1 MADIHL
7 HPATRAQIEVLGKDL
22 PQSLLISGQVGVG
35 LAIVAKYIAT
45 EVGALP
51 QIVLPEKDEK
61 VDLEKGTISVDI
73 IRRLY
78 AATKTVESGKRIII
92 IDYAERMGAQAQNA
106 FLKLLEEP
114 GKNTYFMLLTH
125 EPGRLL
131 PTIRS
136 RTQQL
141 DVRPVTKEQSE
152 EVLDGLKVFDAKKRS
167 QLLFMA
173 SGLPAELH
181 RLVAD
186 EKYFESRAQIVRDAQ
201 QFLKG
206 SQYERLVLAQ
216 QYKDSRGQALLLLDD
231 AMKLLQK
238 NIAGGRTDLIVK
250 IDELLKAYERI
261 ATNGNV
267 RLQLAAVMV

>member
-1 MADIHL
+1 MANIHL

-35 LAIVAKYIAT
+35 LAIVAKHIAT

-78 AATKTVESGKRIII
+78 AATKTVESGKRVII
-92 IDYAERMGAQAQNA
+92 IDYAERMGTQAQNA

-114 GKNTYFMLLTH
+114 GRNTYFMLLTH

-186 EKYFESRAQIVRDAQ
+186 EKYFENRAQIVRDAQ

-206 SQYERLVLAQ
+206 SPYERLVLAQ
-216 QYKDSRGQALLLLDD
+216 QYKESRGQALLLLDD

>member
-1 MADIHL
+1 MANIHL

-78 AATKTVESGKRIII
+78 AATKTVETGKRIMI
-92 IDYAERMGAQAQNA
+92 IDYAERMGTQAQNA

-152 EVLDGLKVFDAKKRS
+152 EVLNGLKVFDAKKRS

-186 EKYFESRAQIVRDAQ
+186 EKYFESRAEIVRDAQ

-206 SQYERLVLAQ
+206 SPYERLILAQ
-216 QYKDSRGQALLLLDD
+216 QYKESRAQALLLLDD

-238 NIAGGRTDLIVK
+238 NIAGGRTDLILK

-261 ATNGNV
+261 AANGNV

>member
-1 MADIHL
+1 VANIHL

-78 AATKTVESGKRIII
+78 AATKTVETGKRIMI
-92 IDYAERMGAQAQNA
+92 IDYAERMGTQAQNA

-152 EVLDGLKVFDAKKRS
+152 EVLNGLKVFDAKKRS

-186 EKYFESRAQIVRDAQ
+186 EKYFESRAEIVRDAQ

-206 SQYERLVLAQ
+206 SPYERLILAQ
-216 QYKDSRGQALLLLDD
+216 QYKESRAQALLLLDD

-238 NIAGGRTDLIVK
+238 NIAGGRTDLILK

-261 ATNGNV
+261 AANGNV

>member
-1 MADIHL
+1 VADIHL

>member
-45 EVGALP
+45 EAGALP

-73 IRRLY
+73 IRRIY
-78 AATKTVESGKRIII
+78 AATKTVETGKRIII
-92 IDYAERMGAQAQNA
+92 IDYAERMGTQAQNA

-141 DVRPVTKEQSE
+141 DVRPVTKDQSE
-152 EVLDGLKVFDAKKRS
+152 EVLDELKVSDAKKRA

-173 SGLPAELH
+173 TGLPAELN
-181 RLVAD
+181 RLAAD
-186 EKYFESRAQIVRDAQ
+186 EKYFEGRAQIVRDAQ

-206 SQYERLVLAQ
+206 SPYERLILAQ

-261 ATNGNV
+261 AANGNV

>member
-45 EVGALP
+45 EAGALP

-73 IRRLY
+73 IRRIY
-78 AATKTVESGKRIII
+78 AATKTVETGKRIII
-92 IDYAERMGAQAQNA
+92 IDYAERMATQAQNA

-141 DVRPVTKEQSE
+141 DVRPVTKDQSE
-152 EVLDGLKVFDAKKRS
+152 EVLDELKVSDAKKRA

-173 SGLPAELH
+173 TGLPAELN
-181 RLVAD
+181 RLAAD
-186 EKYFESRAQIVRDAQ
+186 EKYFEGRAQIVRDAQ

-206 SQYERLVLAQ
+206 SPYERLILAQ

-261 ATNGNV
+261 AANGNV